1 MCKRPG
7 QRNFAGQTHLVFGI
21 DVAGEGEFVQH
32 RWEQGILTGRHPEGE
47 TTKRDNGELQVTV
60 GFSPHPQPRPGRE
73 EPMQKAVRSLSCIP
87 SPPIFSVF
95 CILICVVLR

>member
-32 RWEQGILTGRHPEGE
+32 RWEQGILTGRRPEGE
-47 TTKRDNGELQVTV
+47 TTKGDNGELQVTV

>member
-47 TTKRDNGELQVTV
+47 TTKGDNGELQVTV
-60 GFSPHPQPRPGRE
+60 GSSPHPNPAQAE
-73 EPMQKAVRSLSCIP
+73 RSQCKRRFDLFP
-87 SPPIFSVF
+87 VSPPLLFSPYF
-95 CILICVVLR
+95 AF